1 MAKKPKL
8 PVYDVDKQTLL
19 LLESCLNL
27 AAQTAQL
34 QVSEDSAENIY
45 AITDSLAQRFNIET
59 RMYQVEGEADE
70 DRTITVYKGQKNEK
84 TSPPVDSPVINGNVF
99 PFPFRVIDGDKPEND
114 NDSD

>member
-8 PVYDVDKQTLL
+8 PIYDVDKQTLL

-45 AITDSLAQRFNIET
+45 AITDSLANRFNIET

-70 DRTITVYKGQKNEK
+70 DRTITVYKGKK
-84 TSPPVDSPVINGNVF
+84 PPDPVDENTPPIINGNVF
-99 PFPFRVIDGDKPEND
+99 PFPFRVIDGDKHEND
-114 NDSD
+114 NETD